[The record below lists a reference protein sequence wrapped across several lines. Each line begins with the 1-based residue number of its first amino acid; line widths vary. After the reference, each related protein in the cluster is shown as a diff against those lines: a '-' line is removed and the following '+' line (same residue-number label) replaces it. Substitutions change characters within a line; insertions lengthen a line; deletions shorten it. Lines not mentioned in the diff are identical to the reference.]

1 MSNLM
6 TAIVAP
12 LRKGEIV
19 NVRRDGEWVGITLDT
34 PVSINVDKPLSIWR
48 KLRAMFDILMKGYH
62 DTDKQQVMLVLH
74 HTYASELNDLL
85 IEGIYY
91 TDDGEYKG
99 ERFTYEDS
107 EPSPNP

>member
-6 TAIVAP
+6 TAILAP

-19 NVRRDGEWVGITLDT
+19 KATRSGEWASIEFNT
-34 PVSINVDKPLSIWR
+34 PISINVNRPTLLR
-48 KLRAMFDILMKGYH
+48 KIRAAIDILRKGYH
-62 DTDKQQVMLVLH
+62 DTEQQRVLLVLH

-85 IEGIYY
+85 IENIYY
-91 TDDGEYKG
+91 TEDGEYTG
-99 ERFTYEDS
+99 ERFTYQDS